1 MKQKSP
7 SSRQRGSGSFWLG
20 LGCGLA
26 IGAGAALLLA
36 PQSGS
41 QTRQQLLKQVQ
52 HQKTQTRQLSHSSG
66 QQAQS
71 LLHSVQTQLRSKW
84 VLLKTALRA
93 GKQAALQ
100 THVTLQKSEHQELNH
115 G

>member
-7 SSRQRGSGSFWLG
+7 SSRHCSSGSFWLG

-26 IGAGAALLLA
+26 IGAGAALLMA

-41 QTRQQLLKQVQ
+41 QTRQQIRKQFQ
-52 HQKTQTRQLSHSSG
+52 QQKTQTQAFSESSG
-66 QQAQS
+66 RQARSALSGLQAQ
-71 LLHSVQTQLRSKW
+71 LLNKW
-84 VLLKTALRA
+84 ALLKTALRA
-93 GKQAALQ
+93 GKQAALE
-100 THVTLQKSEHQELNH
+100 THLALQKSENQEQNH

>member
-7 SSRQRGSGSFWLG
+7 SSRQCSSGSFWLG

-41 QTRQQLLKQVQ
+41 QTRRQILKQVQ
-52 HQKTQTRQLSHSSG
+52 QQKTQTQQFSHSSG

-71 LLHSVQTQLRSKW
+71 LLNSIQSQLRSKW
-84 VLLKTALRA
+84 SLLKTALHA

-100 THVTLQKSEHQELNH
+100 THVALQKSEHQELNH